1 MSGAILIDIFCRK
14 EKSIEE
20 KAVGGD
26 REAFVYLIN
35 ENRLNL
41 YRVSKG
47 FLKEEMDIE
56 DAISETIVKAY
67 KGIKTLKNPEYF
79 KTWIIRILINECKR
93 IIKKNKK
100 IIRIQER
107 EEGVEDSYENI
118 DLIKAIDSLE
128 DDLREVII
136 LTYYKEMTS
145 EEIGR
150 CLSLNHNTVRT
161 RVYRAKKK
169 LYEML
174 KVGE

>member
-1 MSGAILIDIFCRK
+1 MSRAILIDAFFKK

-20 KAVGGD
+20 KAVQGD
-26 REAFVYLIN
+26 KEAFVYLIN

-41 YRVSKG
+41 YKVSKG
-47 FLKEEMDIE
+47 FLKEAMDIE

-67 KGIKTLKNPEYF
+67 KNIKTLKNPEYF

-100 IIRIQER
+100 VVRIEEK
-107 EEGVEDSYENI
+107 EEGIEDDYEDV
-118 DLIKAIDSLE
+118 DLTKAIDSLE
-128 DDLREVII
+128 DDLKEVII
-136 LTYYKEMTS
+136 LTYYKEMTG

-150 CLSLNHNTVRT
+150 CLNLNHNTVRT
-161 RVYRAKKK
+161 RIYRAKKK